1 LWPDSSPGAGRCVL
15 QGIAPHTDNPAT
27 AISPKWTVQP
37 GATGITEAFFHCDPF
52 KEFFMHK
59 NRHSLSALALVTLA
73 MTLGSSASAQTTP
86 APASAS
92 GTTWYTP
99 IGGRYV
105 GIDIGSAKYNSGGCG
120 VGGLACEDRS
130 DAYSVYAG
138 GMWNR
143 NFGLEIGA
151 TDFGS
156 VDRAGGKAKAY
167 GFSLKAVGVAPLTES
182 LAAFAKVGT
191 LYSHTKVTADA
202 GAGVNTGN
210 DSSWGLTYGV
220 GLSFDFSPKVAAV
233 LGWDRSNV
241 HFAGSQEHINTTSL
255 GLKYRF

>member
-1 LWPDSSPGAGRCVL
+1 M
-15 QGIAPHTDNPAT
+15 N
-27 AISPKWTVQP
+27 
-37 GATGITEAFFHCDPF
+37 
-52 KEFFMHK
+52 K
-59 NRHSLSALALVTLA
+59 NRHSLTALALVALS
-73 MTLGSSASAQTTP
+73 MTLGSSVNAQTSP

-92 GTTWYTP
+92 GTNWYTP

-105 GIDIGSAKYNSGGCG
+105 GVDLGNAKFSGGCG
-120 VGGLACEDRS
+120 LGGLPCEDNS
-130 DAYSVYAG
+130 DAYSIYTG
-138 GMWNR
+138 GMWNK
-143 NFGLEIGA
+143 NFGMEIGA

-156 VDRAGGKAKAY
+156 VDRAGGTAKAY

-210 DSSWGLTYGV
+210 DTNWGLTYGV
-220 GLSFDFSPKVAAV
+220 GLSFDFTSKVAAV

-241 HFAGSQEHINTTSL
+241 HFAGNQEHINTTSL

>member
-1 LWPDSSPGAGRCVL
+1 
-15 QGIAPHTDNPAT
+15 
-27 AISPKWTVQP
+27 
-37 GATGITEAFFHCDPF
+37 
-52 KEFFMHK
+52 MHK

-156 VDRAGGKAKAY
+156 VDRAGGQAKAY
-167 GFSLKAVGVAPLTES
+167 GFSLKAVGMAPLTES

>member
-1 LWPDSSPGAGRCVL
+1 M
-15 QGIAPHTDNPAT
+15 N
-27 AISPKWTVQP
+27 
-37 GATGITEAFFHCDPF
+37 
-52 KEFFMHK
+52 K
-59 NRHSLSALALVTLA
+59 NRYSLTALALVTLA
-73 MTLGSSASAQTTP
+73 MTLGSSVNAQTSP

-92 GTTWYTP
+92 GTNWYAP
-99 IGGRYV
+99 IGSRYV
-105 GIDIGSAKYNSGGCG
+105 GIDIGNAKFSGGCG
-120 VGGLACEDRS
+120 LGGLPCEDSS
-130 DAYSVYAG
+130 DAYSIYTG
-138 GMWNR
+138 GMWNK
-143 NFGLEIGA
+143 NFGMELGA

-156 VDRAGGKAKAY
+156 VDRAGGTAKAY

-182 LAAFAKVGT
+182 LAAYAKVGT

-202 GAGVNTGN
+202 GAGVNTGTDTN
-210 DSSWGLTYGV
+210 WGLTYGV

>member
-1 LWPDSSPGAGRCVL
+1 M
-15 QGIAPHTDNPAT
+15 N
-27 AISPKWTVQP
+27 
-37 GATGITEAFFHCDPF
+37 
-52 KEFFMHK
+52 K
-59 NRHSLSALALVTLA
+59 NRYSRTALALVTLA
-73 MTLGSSASAQTTP
+73 MTLGSSVNAQTSP

-92 GTTWYTP
+92 GTNWYTP

-105 GIDIGSAKYNSGGCG
+105 GIDIGNAKFSGGCG
-120 VGGLACEDRS
+120 LGGLPCEDSS
-130 DAYSVYAG
+130 DAYSIYTG
-138 GMWNR
+138 GMWNK
-143 NFGLEIGA
+143 NFGMELGA

-156 VDRAGGKAKAY
+156 VDRAGGTAKAY

-182 LAAFAKVGT
+182 LAAYAKVGT

-202 GAGVNTGN
+202 GAGVNTGTN
-210 DSSWGLTYGV
+210 WGLTYGV

>member
-1 LWPDSSPGAGRCVL
+1 M
-15 QGIAPHTDNPAT
+15 N
-27 AISPKWTVQP
+27 
-37 GATGITEAFFHCDPF
+37 
-52 KEFFMHK
+52 K
-59 NRHSLSALALVTLA
+59 NRYSLTALALVTLA
-73 MTLGSSASAQTTP
+73 MTLGSSANAQTSP

-92 GTTWYTP
+92 GTNWYTP

-105 GIDIGSAKYNSGGCG
+105 GIDIGSARYSGGCG
-120 VGGLACEDRS
+120 LGGLSCEDNS

-138 GMWNR
+138 GMWNK
-143 NFGLEIGA
+143 NFGMEIGA

-156 VDRAGGKAKAY
+156 VDRAGGTAKAY

-182 LAAFAKVGT
+182 LAAYAKAGT

-210 DSSWGLTYGV
+210 DSGWGLTYGV

-233 LGWDRSNV
+233 LAWDRSNV
-241 HFAGSQEHINTTSL
+241 HFAGNQEHIHTTSL

>member
-1 LWPDSSPGAGRCVL
+1 
-15 QGIAPHTDNPAT
+15 
-27 AISPKWTVQP
+27 
-37 GATGITEAFFHCDPF
+37 
-52 KEFFMHK
+52 
-59 NRHSLSALALVTLA
+59 
-73 MTLGSSASAQTTP
+73 MTLGSSANAQSTP

-99 IGGRYV
+99 VGGRYV
-105 GIDIGSAKYNSGGCG
+105 GIDIGSAKYSDGCG

-156 VDRAGGKAKAY
+156 VDRAGGTSKAY

-241 HFAGSQEHINTTSL
+241 HFAGNQEHINTTSL

>member
-1 LWPDSSPGAGRCVL
+1 M
-15 QGIAPHTDNPAT
+15 N
-27 AISPKWTVQP
+27 
-37 GATGITEAFFHCDPF
+37 
-52 KEFFMHK
+52 K
-59 NRHSLSALALVTLA
+59 NRYSLTALALVTLA
-73 MTLGSSASAQTTP
+73 MTLGSSVNAQTSP

-92 GTTWYTP
+92 GTNWYTP

-105 GIDIGSAKYNSGGCG
+105 GIDIGSAKFSGGCG
-120 VGGLACEDRS
+120 LGGLPCEDSS
-130 DAYSVYAG
+130 DAYSIYTG
-138 GMWNR
+138 GMWNK
-143 NFGLEIGA
+143 NFGMELGA

-156 VDRAGGKAKAY
+156 VDRAGGTAKAY

-182 LAAFAKVGT
+182 LAAYAKVGT

-202 GAGVNTGN
+202 GAGVNTGTDTN
-210 DSSWGLTYGV
+210 WGLTYGV

>member
-1 LWPDSSPGAGRCVL
+1 M
-15 QGIAPHTDNPAT
+15 N
-27 AISPKWTVQP
+27 
-37 GATGITEAFFHCDPF
+37 
-52 KEFFMHK
+52 K
-59 NRHSLSALALVTLA
+59 NRYSLTALALVTLA
-73 MTLGSSASAQTTP
+73 MTLGSSANAQTTP

-92 GTTWYTP
+92 GATWYTP

-105 GIDIGSAKYNSGGCG
+105 GIDIGSAKFSGGCG
-120 VGGLACEDRS
+120 LGGLPCEDSS
-130 DAYSVYAG
+130 DAYSIYTG
-138 GMWNR
+138 GMWNK
-143 NFGLEIGA
+143 NFGMELGA

-156 VDRAGGKAKAY
+156 VDRAGGTAKAY

-202 GAGVNTGN
+202 GAGVNTGKDTN
-210 DSSWGLTYGV
+210 WGLTYGV